1 MSRRSTA
8 STNVCRISTR
18 CRSIPSSST
27 AWRRTLPSINRMAS
41 IPTSRA
47 RRSSPTSCCPSP
59 TRTSTPMPRLFIAL
73 PIPDDIADELST
85 LQSGVPDARW
95 VPAENFHV
103 TLCFCAEVQGAMM
116 RDLEEELSDIAGP
129 PFPVAIAG
137 VEQFSSGKQ
146 PKALV
151 TLVEKSDRL
160 EWLQQ
165 KVSTVARNCGIE
177 VERRKF
183 RPHVTL
189 ARFGNGAETGHHIA
203 QFMASYSTFRA
214 GPWMAQHFALY
225 SSRSGGGGRVYTEEA
240 AYDLTF

>member
-1 MSRRSTA
+1 
-8 STNVCRISTR
+8 
-18 CRSIPSSST
+18 
-27 AWRRTLPSINRMAS
+27 
-41 IPTSRA
+41 
-47 RRSSPTSCCPSP
+47 
-59 TRTSTPMPRLFIAL
+59 MPRLFIAL
-73 PIPDDIADELST
+73 PVPEDIVDELSA

-103 TLCFCAEVQGAMM
+103 TLCFCAEVQGGVM

-151 TLVEKSDRL
+151 ALVEKSDRL
-160 EWLQQ
+160 DWLQQ

-189 ARFGNGAETGHHIA
+189 ARFGNSAETGHHIA
-203 QFMASYSTFRA
+203 QFMASHSRFHV
-214 GPWMAQHFALY
+214 GPWVADHFALY
-225 SSRSGGGGRVYTEEA
+225 SSRLRPDGAVYREEA
-240 AYDLTF
+240 AYDLAF